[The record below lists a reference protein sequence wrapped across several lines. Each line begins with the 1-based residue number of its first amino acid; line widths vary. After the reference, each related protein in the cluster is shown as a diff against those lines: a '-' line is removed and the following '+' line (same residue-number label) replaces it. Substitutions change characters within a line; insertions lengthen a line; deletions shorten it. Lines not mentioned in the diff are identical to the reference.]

1 MTEIRKLD
9 QKMIETEAF
18 ALITI
23 YDDKSCSLEF
33 SKDLSKNSVSRYLS
47 KDFKWIGFFEKK
59 GILSETKKRIYTFC
73 LDTENCPNDKLR
85 LNALC
90 NFFEKR
96 RVDPYYRFGDT
107 ENLHTGWVAY
117 ARSQCHG
124 MPTAKELGYR
134 LETTKYGNVDALNG
148 IPDGWHETKLTVTQI
163 GKADIPYYKALVGFD
178 ESYSHYHPV
187 LRNIIP
193 DDFADAERAYIEGI
207 RQKKIDYLKK
217 VNEIDLTQSVVADCL
232 YSINKEA
239 KRKRDIQRKC
249 VSRAYGYERSKRYP
263 SVHYHLHKA
272 KDEKE
277 NLYDLKDK
285 ALHKAIALWNLEPV
299 GYHRFPDMER
309 DMYALD
315 GYEFHLNEHES
326 DNYLGEIDEDIDAK
340 RKRSVPPA
348 KAVILLQRFVVEN
361 S

>member
-1 MTEIRKLD
+1 MKE
-9 QKMIETEAF
+9 
-18 ALITI
+18 
-23 YDDKSCSLEF
+23 YD
-33 SKDLSKNSVSRYLS
+33 R
-47 KDFKWIGFFEKK
+47 
-59 GILSETKKRIYTFC
+59 R
-73 LDTENCPNDKLR
+73 R
-85 LNALC
+85 L
-90 NFFEKR
+90 
-96 RVDPYYRFGDT
+96 
-107 ENLHTGWVAY
+107 
-117 ARSQCHG
+117 
-124 MPTAKELGYR
+124 
-134 LETTKYGNVDALNG
+134 TT
-148 IPDGWHETKLTVTQI
+148 
-163 GKADIPYYKALVGFD
+163 
-178 ESYSHYHPV
+178 S
-187 LRNIIP
+187 
-193 DDFADAERAYIEGI
+193 
-207 RQKKIDYLKK
+207 KK

-277 NLYDLKDK
+277 DLYDLKDK

-326 DNYLGEIDEDIDAK
+326 DNYLGEIDESIDAK